1 MSDKH
6 SKIGTVGHYVALA
19 GKSCCCG
26 RSWVGLNASLARR
39 GDAVGE
45 GPCDEPLDETVV
57 GEREAD
63 EPTFVSSTQL

>member
-1 MSDKH
+1 MSDKR
-6 SKIGTVGHYVALA
+6 SKIGTVGHYVVLA

-26 RSWVGLNASLARR
+26 RSWVGLNASLARH
-39 GDAVGE
+39 GDDADDCSCE
-45 GPCDEPLDETVV
+45 DGPDESLV